1 MWQKVVEHLKNHP
14 ERLAVAKVLVENGLT
29 IKNGKIYCNEIEIPT
44 VKIARVA
51 KVDRRTVTQTIKTI
65 EKTPELQTI
74 FEHLKSAGHS
84 LREIA
89 KYLNLGV
96 VEITPVSAKIPGIL
110 AKSALLLAEKNI
122 SIRQALVDDP
132 ELSPEPK
139 LTLIA
144 ETKIPGELVPEFLKI
159 KGVEKVS
166 IY

>member
-51 KVDRRTVTQTIKTI
+51 KVDRRTVAQTIKTI

-74 FEHLKSAGHS
+74 FKHLKSAGHS